1 MRQAFVDG
9 LCELAQ
15 RDERVWLLTGDLGF
29 SVLEGFAARFPERFV
44 NVGVAEQNMI
54 GVAAGLCLSGKVV
67 FVYSIANFPVLRCLE
82 QIRNDVCYHGLN
94 VRVVS
99 VGGGFGYGAQG
110 YTHHGTE
117 DLAVMRALPGMTVVA
132 PADSVEARLAAAAL
146 SSLEGPCYVRLQK
159 GSEAPVHESEP
170 AFAIGRAIRLRD
182 GDDVTLVSTGGM
194 LATALSAAA
203 LLAGEGIAARVLS
216 MHTVRPVDT
225 EALRQAAKETRLLA
239 TIEEHSLTGGL
250 YSAVVETLGPEGRP
264 VVGFGLP
271 ERPLTCGGSSAFL
284 LDLAGLSPQAIA
296 AAVGER
302 LTG

>member
-1 MRQAFVDG
+1 VRGAFIDG
-9 LCELAQ
+9 LCELAE

-29 SVLEGFAARFPERFV
+29 SVLEGFATRFPGRFV

-82 QIRNDVCYHGLN
+82 QIRNDVCYHDLN

-99 VGGGFGYGAQG
+99 IGGGFGYGAQG

-132 PADSVEARLAAAAL
+132 PADSVEARLVAAAL
-146 SSLEGPCYVRLQK
+146 GSLDGPCYVRLQK
-159 GSEAPVHESEP
+159 GSEAPVHDREP
-170 AFAIGRAIRLRD
+170 DFALGRAICVRD

-194 LATALSAAA
+194 LATALSTAT
-203 LLAGEGIAARVLS
+203 LLAEVGIATRVLS
-216 MHTVRPVDT
+216 MHTLRPVDAV
-225 EALRQAAKETRLLA
+225 ALGRAARGTRLLA
-239 TIEEHSLTGGL
+239 TLEEHSLTGGL
-250 YSAVVETLGPEGRP
+250 YSAVVETLGPEACP
-264 VVGFGLP
+264 VIGFGLP

-284 LDLAGLSPQAIA
+284 LDLAGLSPATIS
-296 AAVGER
+296 AAVAER
-302 LTG
+302 LNR